1 METSPFRVKILP
13 PLKDKYSVNELELLV
28 VVWVVEHF
36 KQYLYEI
43 KFQVVSDHK
52 ALATVLESNKNK
64 NILKS
69 NNSWVD
75 RLIPFD
81 FEIFH
86 APARPS
92 GLADYLLRHPS
103 QIGGES
109 VKTAELWNN
118 WFFANHVKIEN
129 SV

>member
-64 NILKS
+64 KHTQ
-69 NNSWVD
+69 V
-75 RLIPFD
+75 
-81 FEIFH
+81 E
-86 APARPS
+86 
-92 GLADYLLRHPS
+92 
-103 QIGGES
+103 
-109 VKTAELWNN
+109 
-118 WFFANHVKIEN
+118 
-129 SV
+129 